1 MSGEGQL
8 GVRDRG
14 CTRGRWAWNGLP
26 RAVGT
31 ALSAGV
37 QQSDIGFDLGWCC
50 VEPGVGLHDPCGSLP
65 TWGILWVCEKYAQYE
80 ICSLWL
86 PSTYIKALPSTYI
99 KAFNTLR
106 VYKPGKTEQV
116 SFPGNLWWV
125 NIFVMFWICRFETLH
140 QSLLMAL
147 GKVRNK

>member
-1 MSGEGQL
+1 MAQLPGSGHSPECWSSRSVLTPPSDTGFECW
-8 GVRDRG
+8 VI
-14 CTRGRWAWNGLP
+14 CMEP
-26 RAVGT
+26 R
-31 ALSAGV
+31 
-37 QQSDIGFDLGWCC
+37 
-50 VEPGVGLHDPCGSLP
+50 VELHDPCGSLP

-86 PSTYIKALPSTYI
+86 PSTYIKA
-99 KAFNTLR
+99 FNTLR

-116 SFPGNLWWV
+116 SFSGNLWWV